1 MAHVRVVSDV
11 AAAQRGYVDVVNGQH
26 QHFVRALF
34 TMSMW
39 VDNAAVEQRLIAGA
53 AAVAATLALALASV
67 GLFGLL
73 AYSVSSRVREIG
85 VRMSVGA
92 TAREVV
98 AMIVR
103 EGLFVALP
111 GVLIGMPLALAA
123 AWLVRSQF
131 YGVSATDPWTLSGA
145 ALVFIATAAI
155 ASWLPARRA
164 SRIQPIDALRQ
175 D

>member
-1 MAHVRVVSDV
+1 MAHVRVAGDV
-11 AAAQRGYVDVVNGQH
+11 PSVQRGYVDVVNSQG

-39 VDNAAVEQRLIAGA
+39 VDNAVVEQRLIAGM
-53 AAVAATLALALASV
+53 AVTAATLAMALAAI

-92 TAREVV
+92 TNREVIR
-98 AMIVR
+98 MIVR
-103 EGLFVALP
+103 EGLVVAIP
-111 GVLIGMPLALAA
+111 GVLIGIPLALAA
-123 AWLVRSQF
+123 AWTLRAQLH
-131 YGVSATDPWTLSGA
+131 GVSAADPCTIAGA
-145 ALVFIATAAI
+145 ALVFTATAAI

-164 SRIQPIDALRQ
+164 AKIEPIDALRQ